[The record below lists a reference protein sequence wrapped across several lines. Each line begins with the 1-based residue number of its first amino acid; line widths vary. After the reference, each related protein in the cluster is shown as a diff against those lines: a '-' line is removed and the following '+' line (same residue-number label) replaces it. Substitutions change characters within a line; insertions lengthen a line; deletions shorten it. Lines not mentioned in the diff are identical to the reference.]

1 MYPLSKCTKS
11 GSSRKPVTCGVR
23 ESSPV
28 IFHEN
33 YFASSDP
40 TNGRWGGW
48 SWDIPATW
56 GFGRQVWGGGGGRGK
71 RRKEEEGDRRKAR
84 REEEKI
90 KQPHLERCEQ
100 KIRKPEMSLSRLT
113 KIKLINN
120 GHDRSPVG
128 SCLGKLVA
136 MRGERVQVRLPHV
149 THCLH
154 FAVSA
159 FSPSGS
165 DDRWLAC
172 FSRLRHVGKHDQP
185 HLSE

>member
-40 TNGRWGGW
+40 TNGRWGVVMGYSSNLGIW
-48 SWDIPATW
+48 PS
-56 GFGRQVWGGGGGRGK
+56 GMGGGGK
-71 RRKEEEGDRRKAR
+71 RKSRKEEEGTEEGEERRR
-84 REEEKI
+84 KI
-90 KQPHLERCEQ
+90 KQIHLEGCEPKNQ
-100 KIRKPEMSLSRLT
+100 KTLDVIIA
-113 KIKLINN
+113 KIKPINN
-120 GHDRSPVG
+120 GPDRSPIR
-128 SCLGKLVA
+128 SCLGKLVT
-136 MRGERVQVRLPHV
+136 MRGERVQIRLPHV

-165 DDRWLAC
+165 HDRWLAC